1 MSPYA
6 IRCNWCGRST
16 TVSAFFQ
23 VLTIG
28 VLIVAALVVGGVV
41 PVDAVTR
48 YLPRGFLK
56 DPPMPQRVAESPEA
70 SGRGE
75 APGGYGRPESRTA
88 AENRRRERSRAD
100 EEADRR
106 RASARREQQQTAAI
120 GDDRCDSTD
129 RINALA
135 ARYATWVASDLRLIA
150 CREVRQGFTA
160 DQLVASRGRPLSQ
173 VDSAAAQVWV
183 YRDMRVVVQDDQV
196 VAIRSN

>member
-28 VLIVAALVVGGVV
+28 VLIVAALVIGGVM

-56 DPPMPQRVAESPEA
+56 DPPLPPQVAAPVEG

-88 AENRRRERSRAD
+88 EENRRRERSRAD
-100 EEADRR
+100 EEAERRR
-106 RASARREQQQTAAI
+106 RAQREARQTAAVD
-120 GDDRCDSTD
+120 DDRCDSTD
-129 RINALA
+129 RVNGLA
-135 ARYATWVASDLRLIA
+135 ARYATWSAADLRLIA
-150 CREVRQGFTA
+150 CRDVRQGFTS
-160 DQLVASRGRPLSQ
+160 DQLIASRGRPLRQ
-173 VDSAAAQVWV
+173 VDSAATQVWV
-183 YRDMRVVVQDDQV
+183 YSDMSVVVADDRV